1 MKTNKLVK
9 LGIATFA
16 VAVLGVVPA
25 FTAQADTNVAE
36 QPNTVSKPAET
47 SQPEVKLSEEINS
60 EHETET
66 NPAESQPSDTP
77 EGHANSN
84 EVETSSEEENG
95 SNTSF
100 NNHVNKVKE
109 VRIGYRFR
117 IFTHRGGW
125 TWHYAPTDEARDY
138 SSSEKYPSTTIKLHP
153 GESYTLPAPPT
164 IEGYVFESM
173 SRSGMNPGD
182 TINYDNAPTETG
194 SSSHGYHISYLY
206 RKATEHSI
214 DQKIDPILIGAQV
227 GEDGYS
233 ELDDKFPEKYIEL
246 LAGESYTF
254 PNVEID
260 GYRLK
265 KIINTGPD
273 GNELS
278 YKVGDVIH
286 YRNNA
291 GDDLD
296 RGPYFSYVYEKVQ
309 SGSSN
314 KSDPKSIENPG
325 DQPQP
330 ANPEKPA
337 EKPSEKPV
345 VPDTPKPVT
354 PAVPD
359 QPQPANPEKPAEKPE
374 TKPSETPKPEVKPE
388 TKPSETPKPEVKP
401 APKPSDTPKPEVK
414 PETKPSET
422 PKPEV
427 KPETKPSDTP
437 KPEVKP
443 ETKPSETP
451 KPEVK
456 PAPKP
461 SDTPKPEVEPAPKP
475 SETPKPEVK
484 PAPKPSD
491 ASKPEVKP
499 ETKPSDTSNPEV
511 KPEPKPSD
519 TSKPEVKPEPNPSET
534 PKPEVKPAPKP
545 YDTSKPEVKP
555 ELKPQ
560 TNSNTAPTAPVK
572 PVGQTSNSKAD
583 KPTSKKETPA
593 LPNTGEQSSSLSLF
607 GLLLAS
613 LGLAGLTYKGRH

>member
-1 MKTNKLVK
+1 MEEMMKTNKLVK

-25 FTAQADTNVAE
+25 FTAQADTHVAE

-47 SQPEVKLSEEINS
+47 SQSEVKLAEEVNP
-60 EHETET
+60 EHEPET

-182 TINYDNAPTETG
+182 TINYDNAPTEPG
-194 SSSHGYHISYLY
+194 RYNYHISYLY

-214 DQKIDPILIGAQV
+214 DQKIDPVLIGAQV

-265 KIINTGPD
+265 KIINSGPD

-314 KSDPKSIENPG
+314 KSDHKSIENPA

-330 ANPEKPA
+330 AKPEKPA

-345 VPDTPKPVT
+345 VPDTPKPEV
-354 PAVPD
+354 
-359 QPQPANPEKPAEKPE
+359 KPE

-401 APKPSDTPKPEVK
+401 
-414 PETKPSET
+414 ETKPSET

-427 KPETKPSDTP
+427 TPEPKPSETP

-443 ETKPSETP
+443 APKPSETPKPEVKPAPKPSETP

-461 SDTPKPEVEPAPKP
+461 SDTPKPEV
-475 SETPKPEVK
+475 
-484 PAPKPSD
+484 
-491 ASKPEVKP
+491 
-499 ETKPSDTSNPEV
+499 

-519 TSKPEVKPEPNPSET
+519 TSKPEVKPETKPSDT
-534 PKPEVKPAPKP
+534 SKPEVKPAPKP
-545 YDTSKPEVKP
+545 SDTSKPEVKP
-555 ELKPQ
+555 EPKPQ

-572 PVGQTSNSKAD
+572 TVGQTSNSKAD

-593 LPNTGEQSSSLSLF
+593 LPNTGEQSSSLSLV

>member
-84 EVETSSEEENG
+84 EVETSSEEEIG
-95 SNTSF
+95 SNTWF
-100 NNHVNKVKE
+100 NNYENRVKE

-125 TWHYAPTDEARDY
+125 TWHYAPTDEVRDY
-138 SSSEKYPSTTIKLHP
+138 RSSEKYPSTTIKLHP

-164 IEGYVFESM
+164 IAGYVFERM
-173 SRSGMNPGD
+173 DISGMNPGD

-325 DQPQP
+325 
-330 ANPEKPA
+330 
-337 EKPSEKPV
+337 
-345 VPDTPKPVT
+345 
-354 PAVPD
+354 D

-545 YDTSKPEVKP
+545 SDTSKPEVKP

-593 LPNTGEQSSSLSLF
+593 LPNTGEQSSSLSLV

>member
-47 SQPEVKLSEEINS
+47 SQPEVKLSEEINP

-84 EVETSSEEENG
+84 EVETSSEEEIG
-95 SNTSF
+95 SNTWF
-100 NNHVNKVKE
+100 NNYENRVKE

-164 IEGYVFESM
+164 IAGYVFESM
-173 SRSGMNPGD
+173 SMSGMNPGD
-182 TINYDNAPTETG
+182 TINYDNAPTEPG
-194 SSSHGYHISYLY
+194 RYNYHISYLY

-265 KIINTGPD
+265 KIINSGPD

-286 YRNNA
+286 YKNNA

-309 SGSSN
+309 PGSSN

-345 VPDTPKPVT
+345 VPDTPKPEV
-354 PAVPD
+354 
-359 QPQPANPEKPAEKPE
+359 KPE
-374 TKPSETPKPEVKPE
+374 TKPSDTPKPEVKPETKPSDTPKPEVKPEPNPSETPKPEVKPEPKPSETPKPEVKPAPKPSETPKPEVKPAPKPSETPKPEVKPE
-388 TKPSETPKPEVKP
+388 PKPSDTSKPEVKP

-414 PETKPSET
+414 PETKPS
-422 PKPEV
+422 
-427 KPETKPSDTP
+427 D
-437 KPEVKP
+437 
-443 ETKPSETP
+443 TP

-461 SDTPKPEVEPAPKP
+461 S
-475 SETPKPEVK
+475 ETPK
-484 PAPKPSD
+484 
-491 ASKPEVKP
+491 
-499 ETKPSDTSNPEV
+499 PEV

-519 TSKPEVKPEPNPSET
+519 TSKPEVKPAPKPSDTPKPEVKPEPKPSET

-545 YDTSKPEVKP
+545 SDTSKPEVKP

-593 LPNTGEQSSSLSLF
+593 LPNTGEQSSSLSLV

>member
-36 QPNTVSKPAET
+36 QPNTASKSVENGKPSDSEKPEVKPAEEAK
-47 SQPEVKLSEEINS
+47 P
-60 EHETET
+60 EHEPET
-66 NPAESQPSDTP
+66 KPAESQPSDTP

-84 EVETSSEEENG
+84 EVETSSEEEIG

-117 IFTHRGGW
+117 IFTYRGGW
-125 TWHYAPTDEARDY
+125 AWHYAPTDEARDY

-164 IEGYVFESM
+164 IEGYVFERM

-194 SSSHGYHISYLY
+194 ASSHGYHISYLY
-206 RKATEHSI
+206 RKATEHSN
-214 DQKIDPILIGAQV
+214 DQKIDAILIGAKV
-227 GEDGYS
+227 GEDGYG
-233 ELDDKFPEKYIEL
+233 ELDDKFPRKYIEL

-260 GYRLK
+260 GYRLE

-309 SGSSN
+309 SDSSN
-314 KSDPKSIENPG
+314 QSGNKPIEKPAVPE
-325 DQPQP
+325 QPQP
-330 ANPEKPA
+330 AKPE
-337 EKPSEKPV
+337 
-345 VPDTPKPVT
+345 KPVT
-354 PAVPD
+354 PSTSRVLSNEVGSVQVRGSEATLKNVSYIKV
-359 QPQPANPEKPAEKPE
+359 EE
-374 TKPSETPKPEVKPE
+374 TKANSLE
-388 TKPSETPKPEVKP
+388 TKSYKAYDIHLYDANGKAIQPNGMVLVTLSADKSVENVYYVAPDGALQALDFKQDADKVTFETNHFSIYAMTFKNVAANRNDSSIQMPIAVVGGENTTTT
-401 APKPSDTPKPEVK
+401 A
-414 PETKPSET
+414 
-422 PKPEV
+422 
-427 KPETKPSDTP
+427 
-437 KPEVKP
+437 
-443 ETKPSETP
+443 
-451 KPEVK
+451 
-456 PAPKP
+456 
-461 SDTPKPEVEPAPKP
+461 
-475 SETPKPEVK
+475 
-484 PAPKPSD
+484 
-491 ASKPEVKP
+491 
-499 ETKPSDTSNPEV
+499 
-511 KPEPKPSD
+511 
-519 TSKPEVKPEPNPSET
+519 
-534 PKPEVKPAPKP
+534 
-545 YDTSKPEVKP
+545 
-555 ELKPQ
+555 Q
-560 TNSNTAPTAPVK
+560 NSNGADTTKAQATPLNTK
-572 PVGQTSNSKAD
+572 TEGGSKA
-583 KPTSKKETPA
+583 
-593 LPNTGEQSSSLSLF
+593 LPKTGEQNSILGF
-607 GLLLAS
+607 AGFLLAS

>member
-36 QPNTVSKPAET
+36 QPNTASKSVENGKPSDSEKPEVKPAEEAK
-47 SQPEVKLSEEINS
+47 P
-60 EHETET
+60 EHEPET
-66 NPAESQPSDTP
+66 KPAESQPSDTP

-84 EVETSSEEENG
+84 EVETSSEEEIG

-117 IFTHRGGW
+117 IFTYRGGW
-125 TWHYAPTDEARDY
+125 AWHYAPTDEARDY

-164 IEGYVFESM
+164 IEGYVFERM

-194 SSSHGYHISYLY
+194 ASSHGYHISYLY
-206 RKATEHSI
+206 RKATEHSN
-214 DQKIDPILIGAQV
+214 DQKIDAILIGAKV
-227 GEDGYS
+227 GEDGYG
-233 ELDDKFPEKYIEL
+233 ELDDKFPRKYIEL

-260 GYRLK
+260 GYRLE

-309 SGSSN
+309 SDSSN
-314 KSDPKSIENPG
+314 QSGNKPIEKPAE
-325 DQPQP
+325 QPHP
-330 ANPEKPA
+330 TKPEKPA
-337 EKPSEKPV
+337 EKPIEKPV
-345 VPDTPKPVT
+345 VPDTSKPVT
-354 PAVPD
+354 PAVPE
-359 QPQPANPEKPAEKPE
+359 QPQPAKPEKPVTPSTSRVLSNEVGSVQVRGSEATLKNVSYIKVEE
-374 TKPSETPKPEVKPE
+374 TKANSLE
-388 TKPSETPKPEVKP
+388 TKSYKAYDIHLYDANGKAIQPNGMVLVTLSADKSVENVYYVAPDGALQALDFKQDADKVTFETNHFSIYAMTFKNVAANRNDSSIQMPIAVVGGENTTTT
-401 APKPSDTPKPEVK
+401 A
-414 PETKPSET
+414 
-422 PKPEV
+422 
-427 KPETKPSDTP
+427 
-437 KPEVKP
+437 
-443 ETKPSETP
+443 
-451 KPEVK
+451 
-456 PAPKP
+456 
-461 SDTPKPEVEPAPKP
+461 
-475 SETPKPEVK
+475 
-484 PAPKPSD
+484 
-491 ASKPEVKP
+491 
-499 ETKPSDTSNPEV
+499 
-511 KPEPKPSD
+511 
-519 TSKPEVKPEPNPSET
+519 
-534 PKPEVKPAPKP
+534 
-545 YDTSKPEVKP
+545 
-555 ELKPQ
+555 Q
-560 TNSNTAPTAPVK
+560 NSNGADTTKAQATPLNTK
-572 PVGQTSNSKAD
+572 TEGGSK
-583 KPTSKKETPA
+583 T
-593 LPNTGEQSSSLSLF
+593 LPKTGEQNSILGF
-607 GLLLAS
+607 AGFLLAS

>member
-545 YDTSKPEVKP
+545 SDTSKPEVKP

-593 LPNTGEQSSSLSLF
+593 LPNTGEQSSSLSLV

>member
-401 APKPSDTPKPEVK
+401 APKPSETPKSEVKPEPKPSDTSKPEVKPAPKPSDTSKPEVK
-414 PETKPSET
+414 PELKPSDTSKPEVKPAPKPSET

-427 KPETKPSDTP
+427 KPEPKPSETP
-437 KPEVKP
+437 KPEFKP
-443 ETKPSETP
+443 EPKPSETP

-461 SDTPKPEVEPAPKP
+461 SDT
-475 SETPKPEVK
+475 
-484 PAPKPSD
+484 
-491 ASKPEVKP
+491 SK
-499 ETKPSDTSNPEV
+499 S
-511 KPEPKPSD
+511 
-519 TSKPEVKPEPNPSET
+519 
-534 PKPEVKPAPKP
+534 
-545 YDTSKPEVKP
+545 EVKP

-593 LPNTGEQSSSLSLF
+593 LPNTGEQNSSLSLV